1 MTNVPKEIRDA
12 WADIYK
18 LFDISY
24 NMDGSEDAWIQYWN
38 RANQLI
44 QKYGDDIPMLRILEA
59 YAGIIEAVLNQKKT
73 DNKSLMWDKDEDYPH
88 PREERK

>member
-12 WADIYK
+12 WADVYK

-24 NMDGSEDAWIQYWN
+24 NMDGSDDAWIQYWN

-44 QKYGDDIPMLRILEA
+44 QKYGDDIPLLEMFEAIGHMLECFC
-59 YAGIIEAVLNQKKT
+59 NQRKT
-73 DNKSLMWDKDEDYPH
+73 GNKSLTWHKDEDYPH
-88 PREERK
+88 PRV

>member
-12 WADIYK
+12 LSDVYK

-44 QKYGDDIPMLRILEA
+44 QKYGDDIPLLEMIVAIGHMLETFC
-59 YAGIIEAVLNQKKT
+59 NQRKT
-73 DNKSLMWDKDEDYPH
+73 GNKSLTWHKDEDYPH
-88 PREERK
+88 PRA